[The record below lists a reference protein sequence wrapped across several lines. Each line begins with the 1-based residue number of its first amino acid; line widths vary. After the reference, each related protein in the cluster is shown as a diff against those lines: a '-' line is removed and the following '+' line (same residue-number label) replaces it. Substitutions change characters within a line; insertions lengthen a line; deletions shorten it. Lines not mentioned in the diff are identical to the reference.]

1 VKKVKDYRE
10 LGVKVKKDIQILLVD
25 DHQVVRD
32 GLQHMLEQEEDL
44 RVIGQSADGEETLS
58 QIEKLSPNIVLMD
71 IKMPGMDGIELTR
84 QVKQK
89 HPSCNIIML
98 TLYDQYIDQAMEA
111 GAKGYLLKDIKR
123 EELAEAIRQVHHGQ
137 IVTSENIKAK
147 IQSEYEDRRRKEAEE
162 GLDTMV
168 EEIQLVLS
176 PPVEA
181 KQLMRFAG
189 RTEEALQSRV
199 LQMVGAWEEGTVMT
213 IVLAKAVPLVDVLNT
228 FKNMPEIEA
237 AEEKPL
243 IEGVNPRLLKKALA
257 MPRLRNRTRKTV
269 FVAFGKN

>member
-1 VKKVKDYRE
+1 MKKVKDYRE